1 MENQPKFTI
10 NQMVYVFNEN
20 GLNLAQIV
28 GVRTHNLP
36 RAKHKIT
43 YQVHFGNFRAH
54 IYAETQVIATN
65 AIQEKL
71 KEMASEENLNYA
83 NTFFESEKE
92 DFFEEQS
99 KRTVKRTAD

>member
-28 GVRTHNLP
+28 GVKAHHLP
-36 RAKHKIT
+36 RANHKIT
-43 YQVHFGNFRAH
+43 YQVHFGNFIPH
-54 IYAETQVIATN
+54 TYAETQVIATS

-71 KEMASEENLNYA
+71 KEMANEENLHYVDA
-83 NTFFESEKE
+83 SFEHTKE
-92 DFFEEQS
+92 IFFEEQEEQS
-99 KRTVKRTAD
+99 EE

>member
-20 GLNLAQIV
+20 GLNLAQII
-28 GVRTHNLP
+28 GVKAHNLP

-43 YQVHFGNFRAH
+43 YQVHFGNFLAH
-54 IYAETQVIATN
+54 TYAETQVIATS

-71 KEMASEENLNYA
+71 KEMANEEHLHYV
-83 NTFFESEKE
+83 NTSFELTKE
-92 DFFEEQS
+92 GYFEVQS
-99 KRTVKRTAD
+99 KITVRKTAD